1 VDLPTAEHTDMTRV
15 IIALRTFLGLALPYF
30 RSEDRWRGRILLAG
44 VIAAEL
50 GLVYVAVSVIN
61 WNARFFNALEQRSWD
76 NLAPELVIL
85 CFLVMGAVVV
95 GMSQYYFGQTLTIR
109 WRRWMTERYVGVW
122 MAEGRHYR
130 INFVDQNVDNI
141 HLRIANDVYLF
152 IQRTHELGTGLL
164 GSVVALASFA
174 YVLWGVS
181 AITPLPLF
189 GVDFSFPGYLVWIAL
204 AYAATG
210 TLIAHFIG
218 RRLIPLNFNQ
228 QRYESDFRFA
238 IARVT
243 DYAEPVAL
251 MGGEAVERQEL
262 RQRFGALV
270 GNWTKLV
277 TLQTRLTGFIAGYG
291 HISTAFPILT
301 GTPAFLAGAI
311 PLGVLMQGAL
321 AFQRVEGAFAFCLSS
336 YSKIAEWK
344 AIVDRL
350 SQFEAAMGMVDR
362 QRHSELAIDRTAAT
376 GGELAVHDLVLKVAN
391 GPSITAIPELHA
403 APGERLLI
411 TGRSGSGKSC
421 LLRAIAGI
429 WPLGE
434 GSIELPA
441 GARMIALP
449 QRRYFPLGTLR
460 QALAYPT
467 PAGEIAEADLREAMA
482 AVGVGHLA
490 NRLDEIAEWSTVLS
504 GGEQQRIGFAR
515 VLLHRPDVVLL
526 DEAASTLE
534 ESEARDLYRMLSD
547 RLPAAIVISIGRSA
561 VLAGLHRRTFELN
574 GSPAVTPATRR
585 AELTAAA
592 T

>member
-1 VDLPTAEHTDMTRV
+1 MSRV
-15 IIALRTFLGLALPYF
+15 IFALRTFLHLALPYF
-30 RSEDRWRGRILLAG
+30 RSEDRLKGSLLLAG
-44 VIAAEL
+44 VIGAEL
-50 GLVYVAVSVIN
+50 GLVFVAVAVIN
-61 WNARFFNALEQRSWD
+61 WNARFFNALEEKSW
-76 NLAPELVIL
+76 NSLAPELVIL
-85 CFLVMGAVVV
+85 CFLVVGAVIV
-95 GMSQYYFGQTLTIR
+95 GMAQYYFGQTLTIR
-109 WRRWMTERYVGVW
+109 WRQWMTERYVGMW
-122 MAEGRHYR
+122 MADGRHYR
-130 INFVDQNVDNI
+130 INFVDQSIDNI
-141 HLRIANDVYLF
+141 HLRIANDVFLF

-189 GVDFSFPGYLVWIAL
+189 GVDLSFPGYLIWIAL

-210 TLIAHFIG
+210 TLIAHLIG
-218 RRLIPLNFNQ
+218 RPLIALNFNQ
-228 QRYESDFRFA
+228 QRFESDFRFA

-262 RQRFGALV
+262 RRRFATLV
-270 GNWTKLV
+270 ENWTNLV
-277 TLQTRLTGFIAGYG
+277 RRQTRLTGFIAGYG

-344 AIVDRL
+344 AIMDRL
-350 SQFEAAMGMVDR
+350 SQFEAAMAAVDE
-362 QRHSELAIDRTAAT
+362 QRSALGTIDFATASDGDLCIRDLALRVSPHEAIAT
-376 GGELAVHDLVLKVAN
+376 VPALSVG
-391 GPSITAIPELHA
+391 
-403 APGERLLI
+403 PGERLLI

-429 WPLGE
+429 WPLGD
-434 GSIELPA
+434 GAVRLPR
-441 GARMIALP
+441 GARILALP

-467 PAGEIAEADLREAMA
+467 PAHAITDEDIRA
-482 AVGVGHLA
+482 ALDAAGIGALA
-490 NRLDEIAEWSTVLS
+490 ARLDERAEWSTVLS
-504 GGEQQRIGFAR
+504 GGEQERIGFAR

-526 DEAASTLE
+526 DEAVSTLE
-534 ESEARDLYRMLSD
+534 EAEARELYLMLAE
-547 RLPAAIVISIGRSA
+547 RLPSAIVVSVGRSA
-561 VLAGLHRRTFELN
+561 LLAGLHRRIFEI
-574 GSPAVTPATRR
+574 GAFGPPVRAQRR
-585 AELTAAA
+585 TEFAAAA